1 MARIETIR
9 NAQSIVINVPGQPS
23 IEVDIRRL
31 SADIVRRLTLHGLAQ
46 KIGDAA
52 AKERD
57 PVTGKSATWAVKHAS
72 MRRIADAL
80 LAGEWSVKAERTPPD
95 AITPDRVE
103 AVARARGTDVA
114 TIDRWLNGL
123 TPERRT
129 AVFGHAS
136 VQVEL
141 ARMRAERIA
150 AANPDPDA
158 DPFAGLHDD
167 DTPDAGDDDDDVND
181 D

>member
-9 NAQSIVINVPGQPS
+9 NAQSVVINVPGQPS

-31 SADIVRRLTLHGLAQ
+31 SSDIIRRLTLHGLAQ

-57 PVTGKSATWAVKHAS
+57 PITGKSATWAVKHAS

-80 LAGEWSVKAERTPPD
+80 LAGEWSVRAERTPPD

-103 AVARARGTDVA
+103 AVARARGADRV
-114 TIDRWLNGL
+114 TIERWLNGL
-123 TPERRT
+123 TPERRA

-141 ARMRAERIA
+141 ARMRAERMA
-150 AANPDPDA
+150 ATNPDTDTDPFEGLPDA
-158 DPFAGLHDD
+158 DDD
-167 DTPDAGDDDDDVND
+167 DDDDDVND

>member
-9 NAQSIVINVPGQPS
+9 NAQSVVINVPGQPS

-31 SADIVRRLTLHGLAQ
+31 HPDIVRRLTLHGLAQ
-46 KIGDAA
+46 KVGDAA

-57 PVTGKSATWAVKHAS
+57 PITGKSATWAVKHAA

-80 LAGEWSVKAERTPPD
+80 IAGEWTVKAERTPPD

-103 AVARARGTDVA
+103 AVARARGADRV
-114 TIDRWLNGL
+114 TIERWLTGL

-141 ARMRAERIA
+141 ARMRAERMA
-150 AANPDPDA
+150 AANPDTDA
-158 DPFAGLHDD
+158 DPFEGLPDADD
-167 DTPDAGDDDDDVND
+167 DDDDDDVND